1 MKFSRILAPALA
13 LAAVALAAAEVPT
26 RAQIV
31 RERDAILV
39 RIAAVLEER
48 HHTGAVDDAALFAA
62 RLALA
67 EFRRDTAAATGEMIV
82 QQQVIVSLREQR
94 LAAVRARAEAG
105 LADEVERLR
114 ATDDLLAARQALAEW
129 QAREGKG

>member
-13 LAAVALAAAEVPT
+13 LAAVALAAAEVPD

-67 EFRRDTAAATGEMIV
+67 EFR
-82 QQQVIVSLREQR
+82 
-94 LAAVRARAEAG
+94 ARAEAG